1 METDNVIKDMKHHY
15 NLKKLYSNQKIF
27 GYLAQKHQLWNKLKF
42 ITALLINFV
51 VLFSFS
57 QNNGSQDLQ
66 DSNILLKERMYDP
79 RLNFIDTVSN

>member
-1 METDNVIKDMKHHY
+1 
-15 NLKKLYSNQKIF
+15 
-27 GYLAQKHQLWNKLKF
+27 
-42 ITALLINFV
+42 LLINFV